1 MPNDIEKKKKKNL
14 DSLKKSA
21 FKNITPKSLK
31 EGADIWSPLLCSIWA
46 EEIVRKGTFPKNLKN
61 ANVTR
66 VFKWDNLLLT
76 ENYKPVSILPTV
88 SKMSLSLVMWIQKIL

>member
-31 EGADIWSPLLCSIWA
+31 EGADI
-46 EEIVRKGTFPKNLKN
+46 
-61 ANVTR
+61 
-66 VFKWDNLLLT
+66 
-76 ENYKPVSILPTV
+76 
-88 SKMSLSLVMWIQKIL
+88 